1 MPWPLVLTRTSAG
14 IASSFYFWGAIL
26 SICFLKLF
34 NMWTVKD
41 DRALQFYWRQWYQTY
56 NDFPGL
62 RVFIFATR
70 DTSKYLSWYTSAH
83 CKAYKNFIFSIA
95 NGNKKLS
102 GARGFPETAC
112 PNSSSQM
119 SMFPNISIDLCVHM
133 GAGKHKHSDHVV
145 CRVTWFFFQNIVNLW
160 VLYLIFFCFTLRG
173 PGQYILMH
181 CTIWFIYGM
190 CNFRSVGIFK
200 IFDFDVT
207 IVMWRTEGK
216 VESVTITHWQ
226 TWVEL
231 SLHVTDILT
240 VDKVRFESTKTRN
253 YLGIT
258 LHWMEHGC
266 ICVNATM
273 RRTKKLMYFYRS
285 KCDVQAN
292 ISVAITRT
300 VTDKEIRVL
309 LSQELWRTKVAIS
322 TSVTDW
328 LLLSLLLGR
337 KILYKCC
344 YRYTV
349 RTRVDVCV
357 TDN

>member
-1 MPWPLVLTRTSAG
+1 MPWPLAPPRTSAE
-14 IASSFYFWGAIL
+14 IASSFYFWGTIL
-26 SICFLKLF
+26 SICFWKWF
-34 NMWTVKD
+34 NTWEVKD
-41 DRALQFYWRQWYQTY
+41 NRAIQFYWRQLYQTY
-56 NDFPGL
+56 NDFSEL

-83 CKAYKNFIFSIA
+83 CRVYKNFIFSIT
-95 NGNKKLS
+95 NGNNKLA
-102 GARGFPETAC
+102 GAKGFPETAC
-112 PNSSSQM
+112 PKGSSQM

-133 GAGKHKHSDHVV
+133 GAGKHKHSDLVR
-145 CRVTWFFFQNIVNLW
+145 RVTWFFPQNIVNLW

-173 PGQYILMH
+173 PGQEILIR
-181 CTIWFIYGM
+181 CTIWLIYGIYH
-190 CNFRSVGIFK
+190 FRSVSIFK
-200 IFDFDVT
+200 IFECDVT

-258 LHWMEHGC
+258 LHWMEPDR

-285 KCDVQAN
+285 KCDA
-292 ISVAITRT
+292 SVAITRT
-300 VTDKEIRVL
+300 VTDKEIRVQ

-328 LLLSLLLGR
+328 LLL
-337 KILYKCC
+337 
-344 YRYTV
+344 
-349 RTRVDVCV
+349 
-357 TDN
+357 